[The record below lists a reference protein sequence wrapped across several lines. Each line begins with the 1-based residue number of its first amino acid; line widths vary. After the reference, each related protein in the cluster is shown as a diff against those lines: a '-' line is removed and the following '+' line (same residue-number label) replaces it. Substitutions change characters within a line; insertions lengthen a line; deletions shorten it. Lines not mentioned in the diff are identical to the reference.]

1 MGLHRSV
8 LSEWGSLEKSLL
20 EVSNI
25 VQQVPQSLSTP
36 RSTLVL
42 KFGYCPCF
50 VTAEQYS
57 YSIVFFRP

>member
-25 VQQVPQSLSTP
+25 VQQVPQSLVSEHPPKYTG
-36 RSTLVL
+36 SEVWVL
-42 KFGYCPCF
+42 PLLCN
-50 VTAEQYS
+50 S
-57 YSIVFFRP
+57 